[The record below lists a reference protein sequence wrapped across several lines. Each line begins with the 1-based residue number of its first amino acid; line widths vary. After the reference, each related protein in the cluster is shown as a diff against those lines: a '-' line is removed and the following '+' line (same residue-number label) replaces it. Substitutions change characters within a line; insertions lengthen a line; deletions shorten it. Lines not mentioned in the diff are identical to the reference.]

1 MWKLF
6 SSYHINNLWLWRK
19 WTRRASNAARTIIYH
34 QTLKIKRKKWN
45 VMRHNN
51 ENDWT
56 SIICVCVGEIWMLM
70 EDSFVWWRET
80 EEEIKMKDIS
90 SATIWTFLQ
99 NVLSLMY
106 VSDFSQVLH
115 WDAQYSFV
123 LISLYIYALLLS
135 YHTKCIE
142 ERCKTRYFCNNI
154 FNTSF
159 VTTFHFISYYK
170 TSVFVCGLKML
181 NARIK
186 NK

>member
-80 EEEIKMKDIS
+80 EEGIKMKDIS
-90 SATIWTFLQ
+90 SATTWTFL
-99 NVLSLMY
+99 
-106 VSDFSQVLH
+106 
-115 WDAQYSFV
+115 
-123 LISLYIYALLLS
+123 
-135 YHTKCIE
+135 TKCPGADI
-142 ERCKTRYFCNNI
+142 CKLFQLSIPQGRAVSLC
-154 FNTSF
+154 FNGTLYPY
-159 VTTFHFISYYK
+159 ICYIILY
-170 TSVFVCGLKML
+170 
-181 NARIK
+181 
-186 NK
+186 